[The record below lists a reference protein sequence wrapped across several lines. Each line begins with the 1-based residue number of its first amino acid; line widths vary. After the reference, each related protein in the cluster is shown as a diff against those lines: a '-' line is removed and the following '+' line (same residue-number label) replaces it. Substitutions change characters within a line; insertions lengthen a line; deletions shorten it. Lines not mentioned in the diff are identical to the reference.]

1 MEHEASMFRATL
13 LRRLLLL
20 VAFVAAT
27 LPSASAQFQLPAI
40 DPSGQHVFNGTTT
53 FAHDGPISGLF
64 HKNQAPTPIGPP
76 IIAAPAVPAAPAAPI
91 VVAPVKPP
99 CTPPVEA
106 VPIVPVVPVV
116 PQPIIAVPQGSFPVT
131 PPPTVIPSPP
141 GPELRITPARIVAP
155 VNTEVVLAAGICSPD
170 GYYVTRQPL
179 EWMLA
184 QDGVGQIVAVGH
196 ESPHNTSYLLRNSPQ
211 KLATNY
217 VRAHTSTISQV
228 LNRGTPN
235 PADDVYL
242 HKGQSW
248 ISVTSPTEGTTNV
261 VVWAPKEQ
269 NWDRRKATAV
279 IQWVNAG
286 WRLPPNATS
295 RAGQACPL
303 MTTVSRASGEPVS
316 GWIVRYEVIDGPPAG
331 FNRGAPAVEV
341 RTDAAGRA
349 VAQLLPASA
358 EPGITTVRV
367 QIVSPA
373 QRNDQPQMVV
383 GQGVSAVHWTIPG
396 LTVRAMGTSAALAD
410 GAVAYRVEVTNGGD
424 LVTHD
429 AALSYTPPTGVTV
442 LNSTPAGQPFGQRLV
457 WRLGDLPPGTSSV
470 IELNCRAKVPGAVR
484 SSFVA
489 TSAEVPKAEHE
500 VATDVRVNALAVKM
514 AGPETAEVGREAKF
528 LIDITNIG
536 GIPLEN
542 IAATDTFEPGLSHAG
557 GERSPLV
564 KTIPILTPGQ
574 TERFAISFVVTQPG
588 RQLHRLD
595 VTADGGHGAGARAAV
610 TGIAPIVSPPQLA
623 VRVVGPPSRR
633 AGEVAQYSIEVKNNG
648 AAPAAS
654 VDLAVTWGSS
664 LEVTEATRGHIDD
677 LARSTT
683 RWRISHIAAG
693 ETVTRQLNCRCRAA
707 DQNGAPLRATVSSEQ
722 TPTTSNQLVTV
733 ITPATAVGPRAV
745 PVNSGGGAPGG
756 AR

>member
-1 MEHEASMFRATL
+1 MFRATL
-13 LRRLLLL
+13 LGSL
-20 VAFVAAT
+20 VIAVGVLAT
-27 LPSASAQFQLPAI
+27 GHAQVRIPAI
-40 DPSGQHVFNGTTT
+40 DPTGQHLFNGTTT
-53 FAHDGPISGLF
+53 LSHEWPGSGLF
-64 HKNQAPTPIGPP
+64 HKHQAPTPVGPP
-76 IIAAPAVPAAPAAPI
+76 IIAGPAVPVA
-91 VVAPVKPP
+91 VAPVKPP
-99 CTPPVEA
+99 CTPPIEA
-106 VPIVPVVPVV
+106 VPVVPVVPVV
-116 PQPIIAVPQGSFPVT
+116 PQPIVAVPQNSFPVA
-131 PPPTVIPSPP
+131 PPPAAALSASP
-141 GPELRITPARIVAP
+141 GPELRITPARFVAP

-196 ESPHNTSYLLRNSPQ
+196 ESSHNTSYLLRNSPQ

-228 LNRGTPN
+228 LDRGTPN
-235 PADDVYL
+235 PVDDVYL

-279 IQWVNAG
+279 IHWVNAG
-286 WRLPPNATS
+286 WRLPPNATG
-295 RAGQACPL
+295 RAGQPL
-303 MTTVSRASGEPVS
+303 PLTTVVSRTNGEPVS

-331 FNRGAPAVEV
+331 FGRGSPAVEV
-341 RTDAAGRA
+341 RTDTAGRA
-349 VAQLLPASA
+349 TAQLLPNSA

-367 QIVSPA
+367 QIVSPGS
-373 QRNDQPQMVV
+373 RGNQPQMIV
-383 GQGVSAVHWTIPG
+383 GQGVSAVHWTTPG
-396 LTVRAMGTSAALAD
+396 LAVRAIGSSAALAD

-429 AALSYTPPTGVTV
+429 AALSFTPPTGVTV
-442 LNSTPAGQPFGQRLV
+442 LNSTPAGQPFGQRFV
-457 WRLGDLPPGTSSV
+457 WRLGDLPPGTTSV

-489 TSAEVPKAEHE
+489 TSVEVPKAEHE
-500 VATDVRVNALAVKM
+500 VSTDVRVNALAVKM
-514 AGPETAEVGREAKF
+514 VGPETAEIGREAKF
-528 LIDITNIG
+528 LIDVTNTG
-536 GIPLEN
+536 GTPLEN

-564 KTIPILTPGQ
+564 KTIPSLAPGQ
-574 TERFAISFVVTQPG
+574 TERFAVTFIVTQPG

-595 VTADGGHGAGARAAV
+595 VTADGGHATGARTAV
-610 TGIAPIVSPPQLA
+610 TGIASVVSPPQLT

-633 AGEVAQYSIEVKNNG
+633 AGEVAQYSVEVKNNG
-648 AAPAAS
+648 AAPAGN
-654 VDLAVTWGSS
+654 VDVSVTWGTN

-677 LARSTT
+677 VTRATT
-683 RWRISHIAAG
+683 RWRIAHIAAG

-707 DQNGAPLRATVSSEQ
+707 DENGAPLRATVSSEQ
-722 TPTTSNQLVTV
+722 TPTVTNQLVTV
-733 ITPATAVGPRAV
+733 ITPGAAATPRTV
-745 PVNSGGGAPGG
+745 PVNSARGAP
-756 AR
+756 